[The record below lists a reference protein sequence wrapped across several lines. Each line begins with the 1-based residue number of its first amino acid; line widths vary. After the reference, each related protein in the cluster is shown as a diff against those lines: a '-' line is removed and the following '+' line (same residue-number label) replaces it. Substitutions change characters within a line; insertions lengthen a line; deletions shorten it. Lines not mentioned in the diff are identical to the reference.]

1 MSPSSASRTSALPYA
16 AGSPAPTIG
25 PPEPTFSPGLAPP
38 SPDPTS
44 INLFSASAGQN
55 KSTALAEANS
65 LAYTPHMTE
74 QFTLDQV

>member
-1 MSPSSASRTSALPYA
+1 MSPSNASRTSALPYA

-55 KSTALAEANS
+55 KSTASAEANS
-65 LAYTPHMTE
+65 LAYS
-74 QFTLDQV
+74 